1 MTEQIIID
9 ILKKA
14 SDCYYNTADYYCM
27 SEDEVNCIVQNLH
40 IPCQNDVTDAMYDEI
55 YSRAKALY
63 STNPFFLSVGS
74 EVRGDKVK
82 LPIPLGSMVEVKLGE
97 IQNWLNPG
105 HYCISDKLDGI
116 SCLLAYE
123 NGKLKIAYTR
133 GNGFEGQDIT
143 RHILK
148 MTYCPKEL
156 TESFTGYIRGEIIIP
171 KDNIQ
176 KCIGELREEIGKEY
190 KNGRNLCAGQL
201 NAKEC
206 ADSFVK
212 CVHFVAYYI
221 DGWKE
226 ETHKMFDKLTLLGFE
241 SAKYRISNNLFIT
254 DEYLTKILQNVKLN
268 GDYECDG
275 IIITQDVID
284 EEHQGFETS
293 SLNPK
298 ASRKFKISGLDET
311 FVSTIENITW
321 QISKDF
327 LLKPVINITPTDHNG
342 VTISNISGNNYKFLI
357 DNDLR
362 IGTVIKGKRSG
373 DVIPQY
379 VETIEKST
387 RKEDPYNLN
396 QFGIEIGRDGVELV
410 FLGTEDTNPELCVEA
425 YTQKTLYFCNKLG
438 VEFGGYGNIKKLME
452 ETRDYRFP
460 YQHLCTLPKEVFE
473 SAIGVNGVK
482 FYNSLHEKLIR
493 ATPCQLCDACGVF
506 GRGIGELKLQKIVDN
521 YDELPNDYTKVI
533 TTDGWAEKTTEQYIS
548 NYLNYIDM
556 VEFFQRN
563 NMWKGFETIK
573 TSTKYSNVKVVFT
586 GVRNAEL
593 EQSIR
598 INGGKVLTSFTKEC
612 NLVIAKDPMS
622 SSGKL
627 KKARENGVEIIS
639 LVDALNRFEKVEK
652 EVVPLE
658 KLDNPLA
665 KVLR

>member
-63 STNPFFLSVGS
+63 PTNPFFLSVGS

-311 FVSTIENITW
+311 FTSVINGITW

-327 LLKPVINITPTDHNG
+327 LLKPVINIRPTDHNG

-357 DNDLR
+357 DNDYK
-362 IGTVIKGKRSG
+362 IGSIIRCKRSG
-373 DVIPQY
+373 DVIPQV
-379 VETIEKST
+379 VEKIGMEYEC
-387 RKEDPYNLN
+387 EDAFNLQ
-396 QFGIEIGRDGVELV
+396 QFGNDVEINGVELEYIGDNV
-410 FLGTEDTNPELCVEA
+410 KLIKEV
-425 YTQKTLYFCNKLG
+425 YIQKLEYFCNKLG
-438 VEFGGYGNIKKLME
+438 VEYAGYGNIKALFNFAETNLTYEHICLFDECAFE
-452 ETRDYRFP
+452 E
-460 YQHLCTLPKEVFE
+460 C
-473 SAIGVNGVK
+473 IGVNGIK
-482 FYNSLHEKLIR
+482 LYKSLHKKVES
-493 ATPCQLCDACGVF
+493 ASPTQLADACGVF

-521 YDELPNDYTKVI
+521 YGELPNDYTKVI

-573 TSTKYSNVKVVFT
+573 ASTKYSNVKVVFT
-586 GVRNAEL
+586 GVRNVEL

-598 INGGKVLTSFTKEC
+598 INGGKVLSSFTKEC

-627 KKARENGVEIIS
+627 KKAREHGVEIIS
-639 LVDALNRFEKVEK
+639 LADALNRFEKVEK

-658 KLDNPLA
+658 KLDNPLVNML
-665 KVLR
+665 KIK